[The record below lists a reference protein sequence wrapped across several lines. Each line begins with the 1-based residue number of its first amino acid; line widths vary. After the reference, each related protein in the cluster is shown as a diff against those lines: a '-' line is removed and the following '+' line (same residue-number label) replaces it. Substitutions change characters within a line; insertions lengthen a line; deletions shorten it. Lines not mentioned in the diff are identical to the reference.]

1 MNRFRFLLATG
12 AALALSNPSAAS
24 IRCGTDLV
32 VDGDSV
38 AKLLEACGEPD
49 IGDPEVLLE
58 HGFGEVTY
66 NFGPTEFMV
75 RVEVSDGKVESTEKL
90 GYGFEESVD
99 ELVEE

>member
-1 MNRFRFLLATG
+1 MNRLRFLLTAG
-12 AALALSNPSAAS
+12 LALALSNPSAAS

-38 AKLLEACGEPD
+38 AKLLQACGEPD
-49 IGDPEVLLE
+49 IGDAEALLAF
-58 HGFGEVTY
+58 GFGEVTY

-75 RVEVSDGKVESTEKL
+75 RVEVSDGKVESTENL

-99 ELVEE
+99 EIVEE